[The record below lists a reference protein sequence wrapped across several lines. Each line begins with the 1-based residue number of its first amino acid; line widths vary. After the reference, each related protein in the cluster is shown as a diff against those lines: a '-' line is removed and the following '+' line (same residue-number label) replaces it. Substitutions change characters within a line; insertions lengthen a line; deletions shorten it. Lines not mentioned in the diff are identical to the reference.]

1 MPVPP
6 GKYMKLNLDRKVVF
20 ILMAVAVV
28 FPLIFK
34 LGLPNRVTP
43 EVKSLFDRMEALPDT
58 SVVLISFDFEAS
70 SFPEV
75 QPLANAILLHCF
87 SKNVKIIG
95 ISLLAEG
102 TALGEKLLTEN
113 ATKYNRVYGT
123 DYVFLGFRPQVTAT
137 ILALGE
143 DFQEVFPEDYYG
155 TSTSELELTKNL
167 KNYEDISLIISVTDG
182 DIPFSWVNYAVAR
195 YNEDLVVLT
204 TAVMAT
210 SFYPFL
216 NSGQIKGLV
225 SGLKGAAEYEI
236 LLKKP
241 DMGARGMDAQSMAHL
256 LIILLVILGNVG
268 YWLNK
273 KADSK

>member
-1 MPVPP
+1 
-6 GKYMKLNLDRKVVF
+6 MKFNLDRKVIF
-20 ILMAVAVV
+20 ILMALAV
-28 FPLIFK
+28 FLPLIFK
-34 LGLPNRVTP
+34 LGLPNKVTP
-43 EVKSLFDRMEALPDT
+43 EVKNLFEQMETLKDST
-58 SVVLISFDFEAS
+58 VVLISFDFEAS

-75 QPLANAILLHCF
+75 QPLANVILTQCF
-87 SKNVKIIG
+87 SRNLKVIG

-102 TALGEKLLTEN
+102 TALGEKVLKEN
-113 ATKYNRVYGT
+113 AAKYNKVYGKN
-123 DYVFLGFRPQVTAT
+123 YVFLGFRPQVTAT

-143 DFQEVFPEDYYG
+143 GFQKVFPEDYYG
-155 TSTSELELTKNL
+155 TSTVDIELTKNI
-167 KNYEDISLIISVTDG
+167 KDYKDISLIISVTDG
-182 DIPFSWVNYAVAR
+182 DIPFSWISYAVAR
-195 YNEDLVVLT
+195 YNKDLAVLT

-241 DMGARGMDAQSMAHL
+241 GMGAKGMDAQSMAHL

-268 YWLNK
+268 YWLQK
-273 KADSK
+273 KNV

>member
-1 MPVPP
+1 
-6 GKYMKLNLDRKVVF
+6 MKFNLDRKLIF
-20 ILMAVAVV
+20 ILMALAV
-28 FPLIFK
+28 FLPLIFK
-34 LGLPNRVTP
+34 LGLPNKVTP
-43 EVKSLFDRMEALPDT
+43 EVKNLFEQMENMKDS
-58 SVVLISFDFEAS
+58 SVILISFDFEAS

-75 QPLANAILLHCF
+75 QPLANAILTQCF
-87 SKNVKIIG
+87 SRNLKVIG

-102 TALGEKLLTEN
+102 TALGEKVLKEN
-113 ATKYNRVYGT
+113 ALKYNKTYGK

-143 DFQEVFPEDYYG
+143 DFHKVFPEDYYG
-155 TSTSELELTKNL
+155 GTTGDLELTKNL
-167 KNYEDISLIISVTDG
+167 KDYKDISLIISVTDG
-182 DIPFSWVNYAVAR
+182 DVPFSWINYAVAR
-195 YNEDLVVLT
+195 YNKDLAVLT

-241 DMGARGMDAQSMAHL
+241 GMGARGMDAQSMAHL

-268 YWLNK
+268 YWLQK
-273 KADSK
+273 KNV

>member
-1 MPVPP
+1 
-6 GKYMKLNLDRKVVF
+6 MKLNLDRKVIF
-20 ILMAVAVV
+20 ILMALAV
-28 FPLIFK
+28 FLPLIFK
-34 LGLPNRVTP
+34 LGLPNKVTP
-43 EVKSLFDRMEALPDT
+43 EVKNFFERMESLPDS

-75 QPLANAILLHCF
+75 QPLANAILMHCF
-87 SKNVKIIG
+87 SRNLKVVG

-102 TALGEKLLTEN
+102 TALGEKVLKEN
-113 ATKYNRVYGT
+113 ASKYNKNYGK

-143 DFQEVFPEDYYG
+143 DFHKVFPEDYYG
-155 TSTSELELTKNL
+155 NSTSELELTGNIKDY
-167 KNYEDISLIISVTDG
+167 KGISLIISVTDG
-182 DIPFSWVNYAVAR
+182 DIPFSWINYAVAR
-195 YNEDLVVLT
+195 YNKDLAVLT

-241 DMGARGMDAQSMAHL
+241 GMGARGMDAQSMAHL

-268 YWLNK
+268 YWMGRK
-273 KADSK
+273 KQPVAGS

>member
-1 MPVPP
+1 MPVPLREN
-6 GKYMKLNLDRKVVF
+6 MKLNLDRKVIF
-20 ILMAVAVV
+20 ILMAVAVI
-28 FPLIFK
+28 FPLVFK
-34 LGLPNRVTP
+34 LGLPNKVTP
-43 EVKSLFDRMEALPDT
+43 EVKNLFEKMESLPDS

-75 QPLANAILLHCF
+75 QPLANAILMHCF
-87 SKNVKIIG
+87 SRNIKVIG

-102 TALGEKLLTEN
+102 TALGENVLKEN
-113 ATKYNRVYGT
+113 ASKYDKVYGK

-143 DFQEVFPEDYYG
+143 DFHKVFPEDYYG
-155 TSTSELELTKNL
+155 SSTSERELTRNIKDY
-167 KNYEDISLIISVTDG
+167 KEISLIISVTDG

-195 YNEDLVVLT
+195 YNKDLAVLT

-241 DMGARGMDAQSMAHL
+241 GMGARGMDAQSMAHL

-268 YWLNK
+268 YWMSK
-273 KADSK
+273 KAGSQ

>member
-1 MPVPP
+1 MA
-6 GKYMKLNLDRKVVF
+6 LAVF
-20 ILMAVAVV
+20 L
-28 FPLIFK
+28 PLIFK
-34 LGLPNRVTP
+34 LGLPNKVTP
-43 EVKSLFDRMEALPDT
+43 EVKNLFEKMENLKDS

-75 QPLANAILLHCF
+75 QPLANAILMHCF
-87 SKNVKIIG
+87 SRNLKVIG

-102 TALGEKLLTEN
+102 TALGEKLLKEN
-113 ATKYNRVYGT
+113 ALRYNKTYGKG
-123 DYVFLGFRPQVTAT
+123 YVFLGFRPQVTAT

-143 DFQEVFPEDYYG
+143 DFHKVFPEDYYG
-155 TSTSELELTKNL
+155 VSTADLELTKNIKDY
-167 KNYEDISLIISVTDG
+167 KNISLIISVTDG
-182 DIPFSWVNYAVAR
+182 DIPFSWINYAVAR
-195 YNEDLVVLT
+195 YNIDLAVLT

-241 DMGARGMDAQSMAHL
+241 GMGARGMDAQSMAHL
-256 LIILLVILGNVG
+256 LIILLVVLGNVG
-268 YWLNK
+268 YWMERRK
-273 KADSK
+273 K

>member
-1 MPVPP
+1 
-6 GKYMKLNLDRKVVF
+6 MKFNLDRKVIF
-20 ILMAVAVV
+20 ILMALAV
-28 FPLIFK
+28 FLPLVFK
-34 LGLPNRVTP
+34 LGLPNKVTP
-43 EVKSLFDRMEALPDT
+43 EVKNFFERIDSLPDS

-75 QPLANAILLHCF
+75 QPLANAILMHCF
-87 SKNVKIIG
+87 SRNIKVVG

-102 TALGEKLLTEN
+102 TALGEKVLKEN
-113 ATKYNRVYGT
+113 ALKYNKTYGK

-143 DFQEVFPEDYYG
+143 DFHKVFPDDYYG
-155 TSTSELELTKNL
+155 NSTSELELTRNIKDYNG
-167 KNYEDISLIISVTDG
+167 ISLIISVTDG
-182 DIPFSWVNYAVAR
+182 DVPFSWINYAVAR
-195 YNEDLVVLT
+195 YNEDLAVLT

-241 DMGARGMDAQSMAHL
+241 GMGARGMDAQSMAHL

-268 YWLNK
+268 YWMDK
-273 KADSK
+273 KAGS

>member
-1 MPVPP
+1 
-6 GKYMKLNLDRKVVF
+6 
-20 ILMAVAVV
+20 MAVAVV
-28 FPLIFK
+28 FPLVFK
-34 LGLPNRVTP
+34 LGLPNKVTP
-43 EVKSLFDRMEALPDT
+43 EVKNVFDRMESLPNS
-58 SVVLISFDFEAS
+58 SVVLISFDFEAA

-75 QPLANAILLHCF
+75 QPLANAILTHCF

-102 TALGEKLLTEN
+102 TALGEKLLKEN
-113 ATKYNRVYGT
+113 AGKYDKVYGK
-123 DYVFLGFRPQVTAT
+123 DYVFFGFRPQVTAT

-143 DFQEVFPEDYYG
+143 DFHKVFPDDYYG

-167 KNYEDISLIISVTDG
+167 KNYKDISLIISVTDG
-182 DIPFSWVNYAVAR
+182 DIPFSWINYAVAR
-195 YNEDLVVLT
+195 YDEDLVVLT

-241 DMGARGMDAQSMAHL
+241 GMGARGMDAQSMAHL

-268 YWLNK
+268 YWMSK
-273 KADSK
+273 KARSQ

>member
-1 MPVPP
+1 MRF
-6 GKYMKLNLDRKVVF
+6 NLDRKIIFVL
-20 ILMAVAVV
+20 IALAVAL
-28 FPLIFK
+28 PLIFK

-43 EVKSLFDRMEALPDT
+43 EVKNVFEKINVLEDS

-75 QPLANAILLHCF
+75 QPLADVILQHSF
-87 SKNVKIIG
+87 SRGLRVIG

-102 TALGEKLLTEN
+102 TALGEELLKKN
-113 ATKYNRVYGT
+113 ASDYNKTYGK

-137 ILALGE
+137 ILGLGE
-143 DFQEVFPEDYYG
+143 DFQKVFPEDYYG
-155 TSTSELELTKNL
+155 NSISGLELTRGI
-167 KNYEDISLIISVTDG
+167 KNYDEIVLLVSVADG
-182 DIPFSWVNYAVAR
+182 DLPLYWVNFAVAG
-195 YNEDLVVLT
+195 YEKDLAVLS

-236 LLKKP
+236 LLDKP
-241 DMGARGMDAQSMAHL
+241 GMGSKGMDAQSMAHL
-256 LIILLVILGNVG
+256 LIVILVILGNIG
-268 YWLNK
+268 YWLEK
-273 KADSK
+273 